1 MHACPSRETV
11 CEYQG
16 GPTFHGSATSTSIEI
31 GTVLTSG
38 AGLLS
43 ASKRCVTEEALF
55 LQSTNIFKEKI
66 KTFLGTYEG
75 QKDLAR
81 GIADLDISEESHSL
95 NKLKYMSQL
104 VSSSHRH
111 RIEHAI
117 EHIHTLAKN
126 RK

>member
-1 MHACPSRETV
+1 M
-11 CEYQG
+11 
-16 GPTFHGSATSTSIEI
+16 
-31 GTVLTSG
+31 
-38 AGLLS
+38 
-43 ASKRCVTEEALF
+43 
-55 LQSTNIFKEKI
+55 
-66 KTFLGTYEG
+66 GTYEG

>member
-1 MHACPSRETV
+1 M
-11 CEYQG
+11 
-16 GPTFHGSATSTSIEI
+16 
-31 GTVLTSG
+31 
-38 AGLLS
+38 
-43 ASKRCVTEEALF
+43 
-55 LQSTNIFKEKI
+55 
-66 KTFLGTYEG
+66 GTYEG

-111 RIEHAI
+111 RIEHTI
-117 EHIHTLAKN
+117 EYIHTLAKN